1 MKVRKFVSWAI
12 LVAMQ
17 SAVVVVS
24 IPLGVFLSE
33 KFYPLPQWLL
43 TTLYVTL
50 GPRDLLPL
58 TLHFAVSAFLIFGI
72 STAFLKSRTLRDG
85 LGAVVSFYCLGA
97 TLALGAWSVFL
108 GALVRIVPEIL
119 FGTGLAATAMFL
131 VLIFSVQA
139 VAYGTAALP
148 RRIADFFILLF
159 RMPVRRHALLLL
171 IVFSLSP
178 IVAARV
184 FKERR
189 RRLQHEAI
197 FSRQAGG
204 CDHGSGPQGT
214 DLSRERRRLI
224 LPGGP
229 DQVIAAGAGTR
240 PPRQRDM
247 GKSWRCLIRRRSD
260 VADPAA
266 DLNPEDDPGRAV
278 LTVLSFPPGTRYPMT
293 TLVPGM
299 ESEVNPIITATR
311 IGNSSI

>member
-17 SAVVVVS
+17 SAAVVVS

-33 KFYPLPQWLL
+33 KFYLLPQWLL

-108 GALVRIVPEIL
+108 GAQVRIVPEIL

-148 RRIADFFILLF
+148 RRIANFFILLF

-184 FKERR
+184 FKENRSFADFLTATVMQFRAEGGSAHVLREAFPGVTFQQPVDLMPTLRSNAQQFGFLFGRQDYPLRR
-189 RRLQHEAI
+189 NTCPQDLDLGLEQPHLRVVPGHEKLC
-197 FSRQAGG
+197 QEDDKEG
-204 CDHGSGPQGT
+204 
-214 DLSRERRRLI
+214 ERLI
-224 LPGGP
+224 HL
-229 DQVIAAGAGTR
+229 ARLHHGAKKNGAI
-240 PPRQRDM
+240 
-247 GKSWRCLIRRRSD
+247 S
-260 VADPAA
+260 A
-266 DLNPEDDPGRAV
+266 
-278 LTVLSFPPGTRYPMT
+278 
-293 TLVPGM
+293 
-299 ESEVNPIITATR
+299 
-311 IGNSSI
+311 